1 MSIEVT
7 VVVVTYNSARH
18 LPSCL
23 GALVTALA
31 GIEHEIIVVDN
42 ASTDATCDLVH
53 RYAPRATLIR
63 NDANAGFGAANN
75 QALVEGRGTYKLLIN
90 PDAVVW
96 PGSVSALVAH
106 MDAHPRCGL
115 AGPRLHDPDE
125 TTQFSVFNFPTPG
138 NQVFESLFLHRLA
151 PGLTPRFGEV
161 VYDPAFYGES
171 RSVGWVSGAA
181 MILRS
186 AALDAT
192 GLFDER
198 FFMYSEEKDLC
209 YRMHRAGWSVDYVS
223 EAHATHAHDGQV
235 TPEAFA
241 RQLRSKMQ
249 YFDKHHRGLYRLGC
263 KAGLVLGFGTRIV
276 AGAFAALV
284 RSDRSA
290 SLLVPVRGIPLFLRA
305 DRDARHRQEVGA

>member
-7 VVVVTYNSARH
+7 VVVVTYNSARY
-18 LPSCL
+18 LPDCL
-23 GALVTALA
+23 GAIAAAVA
-31 GIEHEIIVVDN
+31 GIKHETIVVDN
-42 ASTDATCDLVH
+42 ASTDATCDLV
-53 RYAPRATLIR
+53 RQYAPRANLIR
-63 NDANAGFGAANN
+63 NAVNTGFGAANN
-75 QALVEGRGTYKLLIN
+75 QALVQGRGTYKLLVN
-90 PDAVVW
+90 PDAVLW
-96 PGSVSALVAH
+96 PGSVAALVAYL
-106 MDAHPRCGL
+106 DGHPRCGL

-125 TTQFSVFNFPTPG
+125 STQFSVFNFPTPG

-151 PGLTPRFGEV
+151 PGLTTRFGEV
-161 VYDPAFYGES
+161 VYDRAFYDTN
-171 RSVGWVSGAA
+171 RSVGWVSGAV

-186 AALDAT
+186 AALDTT

-209 YRMHRAGWSVDYVS
+209 YRMHREGWSVDYVS

-284 RSDRSA
+284 GSDRSA
-290 SLLVPVRGIPLFLRA
+290 GLLVPVQGIPLFLRA
-305 DRDARHRQEVGA
+305 NRDARHQQEVGA